1 MSDTTTIKHL
11 RAIYENGVFRPFEPV
26 TLDEHREVTLSVIDD
41 QPRAVNG
48 KDKTC
53 LDLAKELGLIG
64 IVKEAP
70 SDLSTNKAHFGTSL
84 DDFLKEE
91 NILEEA
97 NARSLKKVLA
107 WQIEE
112 AMKASGLTKTE
123 MASRMGTSR
132 AQLNRLLDPD
142 NESLTL
148 STLASAAAI
157 LGKQVELRLK

>member
-1 MSDTTTIKHL
+1 M
-11 RAIYENGVFRPFEPV
+11 
-26 TLDEHREVTLSVIDD
+26 
-41 QPRAVNG
+41 VNN
-48 KDKTC
+48 
-53 LDLAKELGLIG
+53 
-64 IVKEAP
+64 P
-70 SDLSTNKAHFGTSL
+70 HFGTSL

>member
-1 MSDTTTIKHL
+1 M
-11 RAIYENGVFRPFEPV
+11 
-26 TLDEHREVTLSVIDD
+26 
-41 QPRAVNG
+41 
-48 KDKTC
+48 
-53 LDLAKELGLIG
+53 
-64 IVKEAP
+64 VKNP
-70 SDLSTNKAHFGTSL
+70 HFDTSL

-97 NARSLKKVLA
+97 NARSLKKVLV

-112 AMKASGLTKTE
+112 AMKASGLTKIE
-123 MASRMGTSR
+123 MAHRMGTSR